1 MHFSIS
7 TCRVIPFLPFSI
19 TQAHVD
25 YAGKL
30 TETVNHLTTSSS
42 AQVETISQTV
52 SNNSMA
58 TGELARVLE
67 RLESTLT
74 TLGSV
79 VIGVQQ
85 GQQRLESGT
94 LQLADGLVA
103 SQQRLGDCTLQLA
116 ERVVSAQQRLE
127 TSTQQLGTG
136 MLSAVAAFSD
146 STSKS
151 AEAFQQFSATNHRAM
166 TLLECN
172 QVQMNSLVQQNQ
184 QTAHYL
190 RGVSTILT
198 GTPQLLDDISRPLP
212 AALAS
217 KVTMT
222 MPPPLSP
229 AVLYQQQR
237 QQHMLLQQQQ
247 QQMVAATSAAT
258 SANPGLPSPAMAVST
273 ADITSFLTSRPDL
286 GQQFMAFLAQKNNP
300 SSGGDSNLPSK

>member
-1 MHFSIS
+1 M
-7 TCRVIPFLPFSI
+7 
-19 TQAHVD
+19 
-25 YAGKL
+25 
-30 TETVNHLTTSSS
+30 
-42 AQVETISQTV
+42 
-52 SNNSMA
+52 
-58 TGELARVLE
+58 
-67 RLESTLT
+67 
-74 TLGSV
+74 

-85 GQQRLESGT
+85 GQQRLESGN

-127 TSTQQLGTG
+127 ASTQQLGTG

-237 QQHMLLQQQQ
+237 QQQMLLQQQQ
-247 QQMVAATSAAT
+247 QQMVAATSAAMSSSSAT
-258 SANPGLPSPAMAVST
+258 SSANPGLPSPAMAVST

-300 SSGGDSNLPSK
+300 SSGGDSYLPSK